1 MSFYL
6 IFFIL
11 NVPFQYD
18 LPYFN
23 KHIYAKKKS
32 VWENAVKVTKYQ
44 LLDSFLKN

>member
-23 KHIYAKKKS
+23 KHIYAKKKI
-32 VWENAVKVTKYQ
+32 VLENSVKVKKYQ
-44 LLDSFLKN
+44 HFDSFLKN

>member
-23 KHIYAKKKS
+23 KHIYAKKS